1 MFRLSA
7 HSTRK
12 AVQRLAV
19 QVRHQSTSSAAA
31 SSMNAKN
38 VSMAAAGVATVG
50 ALAYLSMESVDANMA
65 ADGLHAPV
73 YPWEHKKNLAT
84 FDHAA
89 IRRGYQVYKEVCAAC
104 HSLDRIAWRNLIGV
118 SHTEA
123 EVKAMAEEF
132 EYADGPNDVGD
143 MFQRPGKPSD
153 YMPRPYANDE
163 QARAGNA
170 GALPPDLSLM
180 IKARHGGADY
190 VFSLLTGYQDPPA
203 GVEIRE
209 GLNFNPYFPG
219 GAIGMARV
227 LFDGVVEYEDGTPA
241 TTSQMAKD
249 VTVFLSWAAEPEMD
263 ERKKMGMKALALLAV
278 LTGLSVYLK
287 RHKWAGLKTRKILYN
302 PPTPKKH

>member
-7 HSTRK
+7 RK
-12 AVQRLAV
+12 AVQQLGA
-19 QVRHQSTSSAAA
+19 QIRHQSTSSASAA
-31 SSMNAKN
+31 TSMNAKTM
-38 VSMAAAGVATVG
+38 SMAAGVATVG
-50 ALAYLSMESVDANMA
+50 AVAYLSMESADANMA

-73 YPWEHKKNLAT
+73 YPWDHKKNLAT

-89 IRRGYQVYKEVCAAC
+89 KLLARGNTYVSQMKLLWLSQESDRIMRTSFESRIPSLAFNAGHMDISLSSNLLNFSIRRGYQVYKEVCAAC

-123 EVKAMAEEF
+123 EVKAMAEEH
-132 EYADGPNDVGD
+132 EYTDGPNDVGD
-143 MFQRPGKPSD
+143 MFERPGKPSD
-153 YMPRPYANDE
+153 YMPRPYANEE
-163 QARAGNA
+163 QARAGNM
-170 GALPPDLSLM
+170 GAYPPDLSLM

-227 LFDGVVEYEDGTPA
+227 LYDG
-241 TTSQMAKD
+241 
-249 VTVFLSWAAEPEMD
+249 
-263 ERKKMGMKALALLAV
+263 LL
-278 LTGLSVYLK
+278 
-287 RHKWAGLKTRKILYN
+287 
-302 PPTPKKH
+302 